1 MLSKKTSKWWKTMI
15 EIAYLLDTNA
25 AVALLENDPVMTALV
40 TAQPIV
46 YLSSIVIGEL
56 YYGAEKSSRVEAN
69 IERISHFLGQGI
81 ILYCDAQTARWYGRI
96 NHQLRSQ
103 GSPIPQNDVW
113 IAATALQHD
122 LTLLTRDGHFDH
134 VAGLKK
140 AAW

>member
-1 MLSKKTSKWWKTMI
+1 MSGTK
-15 EIAYLLDTNA
+15 YLVDTNA
-25 AVALLENDPVMTALV
+25 AIAIMKRDAVIERKLTEADELCVCTIA
-40 TAQPIV
+40 
-46 YLSSIVIGEL
+46 IGEL
-56 YYGAEKSSRVEAN
+56 YYGAEKSAQLQENITRLEEFLSRRTLLV
-69 IERISHFLGQGI
+69 
-81 ILYCDAQTARWYGRI
+81 CDQHTARWYG
-96 NHQLRSQ
+96 HVFFQLRSQ